1 MSTTVRGILIAE
13 DDEEI
18 RHLLAIVFQL
28 ENYTVFEAEDGTEA
42 LRIFTEHLPEIH
54 LVISDLGLP
63 GLGGVELIEQIRALS
78 STVKIIGASGYG
90 KANIRDEVLKAGGD
104 AFLPKPFN
112 TGDLI
117 ASVHRLLT
125 SE

>member
-1 MSTTVRGILIAE
+1 VSADQIGILIAE

-18 RHLLAIVFQL
+18 RHLLTIVFQL
-28 ENYTVFEAEDGTEA
+28 ENYTVFEAEDGTAA
-42 LRIFTEHLPEIH
+42 LQMFTENLTAIH

-63 GLGGVELIEQIRALS
+63 GLGGVELIERIRALS

-90 KANIRDEVLKAGGD
+90 KANVREEVLKAGGD

-112 TGDLI
+112 TGELI
-117 ASVHRLLT
+117 DSVHRLLG